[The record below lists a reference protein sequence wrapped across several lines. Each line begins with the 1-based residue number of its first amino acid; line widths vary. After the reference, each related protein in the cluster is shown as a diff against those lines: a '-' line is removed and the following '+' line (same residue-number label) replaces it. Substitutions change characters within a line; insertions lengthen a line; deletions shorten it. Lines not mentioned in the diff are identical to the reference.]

1 MIPHEG
7 GEIGLGGLGLREEE
21 GKGSGGLRD
30 ESGVIH
36 PGWVVARIM
45 VLIFSYNRASALEK
59 LTFHFQRVWLFALY
73 RYLVLSRL

>member
-1 MIPHEG
+1 VIPHEG

-21 GKGSGGLRD
+21 EKGSGGLRD

-45 VLIFSYNRASALEK
+45 VLMFSYNQTKDVRSLHPVFGE
-59 LTFHFQRVWLFALY
+59 FGFSFQTDT
-73 RYLVLSRL
+73 